1 MKLTQTHIPTQKS
14 NLKPW
19 QKKVHEVI
27 FEADTFAGKAFDLGL
42 LVAIIISIIVVML
55 ESVPNLSAKYHD
67 TFYIIEWIFTGF
79 FTLEYIA
86 RIISI
91 GKPARYIFS
100 FYGIIDL
107 LSILPTYL
115 GLFIVGSESLMVIRA
130 VRLLRIF
137 RILKLARFVKES
149 KQLADSLKASRHRI
163 LVFLLAVLTLSTI
176 LGTVMYLVESAE
188 AGFTSIPRSMYWAI
202 ITLTTVGYGDIAPVT
217 PLGQF
222 IASIVMIMGYAI
234 IAVPTGIVT
243 SELLKP
249 HENNEVNPRCCRNCT
264 TEGHDT
270 NAIYCKICGEKL

>member
-1 MKLTQTHIPTQKS
+1 MKLRQAHIPTEKS
-14 NLKPW
+14 RLKPW
-19 QKKVHEVI
+19 QKKVHQVI
-27 FEADTFAGKAFDLGL
+27 FEADTLAGKAFDLGL

-55 ESVPNLSAKYHD
+55 ESVPSLSAKYHN
-67 TFYIIEWIFTGF
+67 TFHVIEWIFTGF

-91 GKPARYIFS
+91 RKPAGYIFS

-115 GLFIVGSESLMVIRA
+115 GLFIIGSESLMVIRA

-137 RILKLARFVKES
+137 RILKLARFLKES
-149 KQLADSLKASRHRI
+149 KQLGDALKASRHRI
-163 LVFLLAVLTLSTI
+163 LVFLLAMLTLSTI
-176 LGTVMYLVESAE
+176 LGTVMYLVESAD
-188 AGFTSIPRSMYWAI
+188 AGFTSIPRSIYWAI

-234 IAVPTGIVT
+234 LAVPTGIVT
-243 SELLKP
+243 SELIKP
-249 HENNEVNPRCCRNCT
+249 QDNKEEAFRSCNNCSV
-264 TEGHDT
+264 EGHDF
-270 NAIYCKICGEKL
+270 NAIYCKICGEKF

>member
-1 MKLTQTHIPTQKS
+1 MKIRQAHIPTEKS
-14 NLKPW
+14 ELSPW
-19 QKKVHEVI
+19 QKKIHEII
-27 FEADTFAGKAFDLGL
+27 FEADTFAGKTFDVGL
-42 LVAIIISIIVVML
+42 LVAIIVSIIVVML
-55 ESVPNLSAKYHD
+55 ESVPSLSLKYHNV
-67 TFYIIEWIFTGF
+67 FYVIEWIFTGF

-91 GKPARYIFS
+91 GKPTRYIFS

-107 LSILPTYL
+107 FSILPTYI

-149 KQLADSLKASRHRI
+149 KQLGDALKASRHRI

-176 LGTVMYLVESAE
+176 LGTVMYLVESPE
-188 AGFTSIPRSMYWAI
+188 AGFTSIPRSIYWAI
-202 ITLTTVGYGDIAPVT
+202 ITLTTVGYGDIAPIT

-234 IAVPTGIVT
+234 LAVPTGIVT
-243 SELLKP
+243 SELIKP
-249 HENNEVNPRCCRNCT
+249 HTNTEVSSRSCNNCSA
-264 TEGHDT
+264 EGHDS
-270 NAIYCKICGEKL
+270 NAVYCKICGEKL

>member
-1 MKLTQTHIPTQKS
+1 MKIRQSHIPVEKGK
-14 NLKPW
+14 LKPW
-19 QKKVHEVI
+19 QKKIHEVI

-42 LVAIIISIIVVML
+42 LVAIILSIIVVML
-55 ESVPNLSAKYHD
+55 ESVPSLSKKYHD
-67 TFYIIEWIFTGF
+67 IFYVIEWVFTGF

-91 GKPARYIFS
+91 RKPTRYIFS

-107 LSILPTYL
+107 FSIIPTYFS
-115 GLFIVGSESLMVIRA
+115 LFITGSESLMVIRA

-149 KQLADSLKASRHRI
+149 KQLGDAIKASRHRI

-176 LGTVMYLVESAE
+176 LGTIMYLVESAE
-188 AGFTSIPRSMYWAI
+188 AGFTSIPRSIYWAI
-202 ITLTTVGYGDIAPVT
+202 ITLTTVGYGDIAPIT

-234 IAVPTGIVT
+234 LAVPTGIVT
-243 SELLKP
+243 SELIKP
-249 HENNEVNPRCCRNCT
+249 HTNAEVTSKSCNNCAAG
-264 TEGHDT
+264 GHDS
-270 NAIYCKICGEKL
+270 NAIFCKICGEKL

>member
-1 MKLTQTHIPTQKS
+1 
-14 NLKPW
+14 
-19 QKKVHEVI
+19 
-27 FEADTFAGKAFDLGL
+27 
-42 LVAIIISIIVVML
+42 
-55 ESVPNLSAKYHD
+55 VPSLSTKYHD

-91 GKPARYIFS
+91 GKPNRYILS

-107 LSILPTYL
+107 FSILPTYL

-149 KQLADSLKASRHRI
+149 RQLGDALKASRHRI

-176 LGTVMYLVESAE
+176 LGTIMYLVESAD
-188 AGFTSIPRSMYWAI
+188 AGFTSIPRSIYWAI

-234 IAVPTGIVT
+234 LAVPTGIVT
-243 SELLKP
+243 SELIKP
-249 HENNEVNPRCCRNCT
+249 HTNTEVSSRSCNNCSA
-264 TEGHDT
+264 EGHDS
-270 NAIYCKICGEKL
+270 NAVYCKICGEKL

>member
-1 MKLTQTHIPTQKS
+1 MRLKQSHIKTEKHQ
-14 NLKPW
+14 LKPW
-19 QKKVHEVI
+19 QKKIHEVI
-27 FEADTFAGKAFDLGL
+27 FEADTTSGKVFDLGL
-42 LVAIIISIIVVML
+42 LIAIIISIVVVML
-55 ESVPNLSAKYHD
+55 ESVPRLNAKYHD
-67 TFYIIEWIFTGF
+67 IFYVIEWIFTVF
-79 FTLEYIA
+79 FTIEYAA
-86 RIISI
+86 RIVSI
-91 GKPARYIFS
+91 GKPSRYIFS

-149 KQLADSLKASRHRI
+149 KQLGDALRASRHRI
-163 LVFLLAVLTLSTI
+163 LVFLLAVLTLATI

-188 AGFTSIPRSMYWAI
+188 DGFTSIPRSIYWAI

-222 IASIVMIMGYAI
+222 IASLVMILGYAI
-234 IAVPTGIVT
+234 LAVPTGIVT
-243 SELLKP
+243 SELIKP
-249 HENNEVNPRCCRNCT
+249 HTNQEVTARSCNNCSA
-264 TEGHDT
+264 EGHDS